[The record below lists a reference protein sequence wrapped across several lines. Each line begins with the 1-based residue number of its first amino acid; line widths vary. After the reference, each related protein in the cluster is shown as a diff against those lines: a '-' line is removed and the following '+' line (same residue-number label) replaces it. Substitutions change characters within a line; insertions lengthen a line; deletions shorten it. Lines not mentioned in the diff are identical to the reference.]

1 MSMKPARFCSLLALL
16 GCCTAAVGCS
26 GDTYTIVGDDGPG
39 GEPAGGGGSG
49 GSGNGSAGS
58 GGSGNSSAGTG
69 GDGVGDDDDDG
80 ESPLYITVVRV
91 WGTDG
96 SALQYAKVGS
106 EIDLDFSEDDY
117 DDAFELGGY
126 SGITIQDGHVLIGD
140 QETPF
145 VYKYAISDDFEW
157 EEVDEPLNLTD
168 YYTESGDGFNDY
180 FQAKKGNDQFF
191 FYGPERTAR
200 LHFKVE
206 EWAYADHYEDTNLPT
221 REDWTLYNAGNR
233 TGVKGFKDAIVWP
246 FVLEPNDGIEGIP
259 ESYLAVYDGE
269 TFAETALIQPSCA
282 ELQQATMDENG
293 NLYFSTT
300 RRSPLPGLYGLS
312 EPNCIVKVKPDG
324 TVDESF
330 GENGEQLL
338 EDLTGGLPGINFR
351 YIGGGKAVANLLDID
366 ALVGADFDGDIQDEV
381 FCQVEACADYG
392 DEYPE
397 DLWTLNNEQL
407 WESYVIDLE
416 TRTATKMTGY
426 DSAFPGYGNY
436 RVYWTVDERIFF
448 MGYGETGLALY
459 ELDPETA
466 EVTLAGES
474 LTQEATDGHEYTLIA
489 RIR

>member
-1 MSMKPARFCSLLALL
+1 MSLKLVRVSSLLALL
-16 GCCTAAVGCS
+16 IGCAAAVGCS
-26 GDTYTIVGDDGPG
+26 GDTYTIVGG
-39 GEPAGGGGSG
+39 GDPMGGGGSG
-49 GSGNGSAGS
+49 GSGNGSAGT
-58 GGSGNSSAGTG
+58 GNGSAGTG
-69 GDGVGDDDDDG
+69 GSNDDG
-80 ESPLYITVVRV
+80 NDDESPLYLTVVRV

-106 EIDLDFSEDDY
+106 ELDLDFSEDDY

-145 VYKYAISDDFEW
+145 MHKYAISDDFEW
-157 EEVDEPLNLTD
+157 EEVGEPLNLTD

-206 EWAYADHYEDTNLPT
+206 EWVYADHYEDTNLPT
-221 REDWTLYNAGNR
+221 REGWNLFNTGNR
-233 TGVKGFKDAIVWP
+233 TGVKGFHDAIVWP
-246 FVLEPNDGIEGIP
+246 FILEADTEQGFEGIP

-269 TFAETALIQPSCA
+269 TFAESGIIEPSCP
-282 ELQQATMDENG
+282 ELQQSTMDEDG

-300 RRSPLPGLYGLS
+300 WRSPLPGLYGES
-312 EPNCIVKVKPDG
+312 VPNCIVKVKPDG
-324 TVDESF
+324 TVDEDF

-351 YIGGGKAVANLLDID
+351 YLGGGKAVANLLDVSLLED
-366 ALVGADFDGDIQDEV
+366 ADFDGPIQDEV
-381 FCQVEACADYG
+381 FCQIENCEEYG

-397 DLWTLNNEQL
+397 ELWELNNPEL
-407 WESYVIDLE
+407 YESYVIDME
-416 TRTATKMTGY
+416 AKTATKMTGY
-426 DSAFPGYGNY
+426 DSEYPGFGSY
-436 RVYWTVDERIFF
+436 RVYWKVDERTFF
-448 MGYGETGLALY
+448 MGYGEAGLALY
-459 ELDPETA
+459 ELDLETA
-466 EVTLAGES
+466 EVSLAGES
-474 LTQEATDGHEYTLIA
+474 LTREATDGHEYTLIA